1 MLHSCYR
8 RTGGLARVGEPD
20 DRALSET
27 AEGLR
32 EPEAGRSGEGGSS
45 PGMGTRVRSPST
57 TKVRGAGA
65 ESPGPADRVVFECRP
80 KRWGFPA
87 GRRVGAPPGS
97 GAPRGESLGAVGRV
111 GLLRR
116 SGAVACPNLL
126 QRRPAA
132 GSAAR
137 RSAEYQR
144 FSSGAPARSGPLQ
157 QIWTT
162 DPPVDCN
169 ERPELRPQWGAW
181 DSWDTRGA
189 PARRGSGGRCPWPPT
204 TAPRPRR
211 GASRPWCR
219 DDPPDP
225 RAGLGAAVRLKRDR
239 PRPWRPRRPQRSV
252 SARSPMR
259 PRRPLR

>member
-1 MLHSCYR
+1 MFRVVGLHSGCR

-20 DRALSET
+20 DRVLAET

-126 QRRPAA
+126 QRRPAT

-144 FSSGAPARSGPLQ
+144 FSSGAQARSGPLQ

-162 DPPVDCN
+162 ALPEPLAEGRPP
-169 ERPELRPQWGAW
+169 
-181 DSWDTRGA
+181 
-189 PARRGSGGRCPWPPT
+189 
-204 TAPRPRR
+204 
-211 GASRPWCR
+211 
-219 DDPPDP
+219 
-225 RAGLGAAVRLKRDR
+225 LG
-239 PRPWRPRRPQRSV
+239 RRP
-252 SARSPMR
+252 
-259 PRRPLR
+259 